1 MVSMAASPTRDGS
14 GLDPQRLL
22 GLMRE
27 RRSSRTG
34 YLENEPVSDE
44 QVSVLLEAARAAPS
58 AGNAQPWEFIV
69 IRDRDTRPRIAE
81 LFKRQLKDKMEIE
94 RAIRGHARVGGSI
107 AWRFAPV
114 LILCLGDPRT
124 SASFPL
130 RTQEDKAESHFYS
143 SLANALLQM
152 MLMAECM
159 GLGTQYISDVS
170 SPYFSLML
178 KHLLDIPR
186 ELRVY
191 HLMPVGYVS
200 VRAQPSSR
208 RPLEAMVH
216 YDRYDR
222 SKQRTAEDI
231 ERFVQ
236 QDSIQ
241 SKSYQWGGSAKK
253 TPEKPR

>member
-1 MVSMAASPTRDGS
+1 MVSAAASSTRHGS
-14 GLDPQRLL
+14 GLAPLQLL
-22 GLMRE
+22 SLMQS
-27 RRSSRTG
+27 RRSSRSG
-34 YLENEPVSDE
+34 YLEDKPISDE
-44 QVSVLLEAARAAPS
+44 QVNLLLEAARAAPS

-69 IRDRDTRPRIAE
+69 IRDRDTRHRLAE
-81 LFKRQLKDKMEIE
+81 LFKHQLRDKIE
-94 RAIRGHARVGGSI
+94 LERTIRGHAKVGGPV
-107 AWRFAPV
+107 AWRHAPV

-124 SASFPL
+124 SALYPL
-130 RTQEDKAESHFYS
+130 RTREDKAESHFYS

-159 GLGTQYISDVS
+159 GLGTQYISDAA

-178 KHLLDIPR
+178 KHLLNIPR
-186 ELRVY
+186 ELKVY

-208 RPLEAMVH
+208 RPLEAMVQ

-231 ERFVQ
+231 ERLAVRGLRHAAPLRRGKEGI
-236 QDSIQ
+236 DV
-241 SKSYQWGGSAKK
+241 A
-253 TPEKPR
+253 

>member
-1 MVSMAASPTRDGS
+1 MVAASPITNSS
-14 GLDPQRLL
+14 GLDPLQLL

-34 YLENEPVSDE
+34 YLEDRPVSDE
-44 QVSVLLEAARAAPS
+44 QVNLLLEAGRAAPS

-69 IRDRDTRPRIAE
+69 IRDRDMRHRIAE
-81 LFKRQLKDKMEIE
+81 LFKRQLQDKIE
-94 RAIRGHARVGGSI
+94 LERTIRGHAKVGGSTS
-107 AWRFAPV
+107 WVLAPV

-124 SASFPL
+124 SVSFPL
-130 RTQEDKAESHFYS
+130 RTQEDKAESHFFS

-159 GLGTQYISDVS
+159 GLGTQYISDAS

-186 ELRVY
+186 ELKVY

-208 RPLEAMVH
+208 RPLEEMVH
-216 YDRYDR
+216 RERYDR
-222 SKQRTAEDI
+222 SRQRSAEDI

-241 SKSYQWGGSAKK
+241 SKSYQWGGSGK
-253 TPEKPR
+253 TTPG